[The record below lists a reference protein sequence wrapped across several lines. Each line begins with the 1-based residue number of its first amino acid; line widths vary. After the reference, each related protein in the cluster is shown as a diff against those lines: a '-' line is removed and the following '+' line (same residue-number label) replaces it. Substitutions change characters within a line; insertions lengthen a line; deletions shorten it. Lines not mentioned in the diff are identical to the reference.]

1 MLRTAAPGDLSG
13 LVSLTVTLQE
23 KISVLPAPAPSVR
36 TGHVQPFL
44 AVLLTG
50 KNGKFVSLTVFSFFK
65 LLLVKDGV
73 NERYSTVYSFFA
85 VN

>member
-1 MLRTAAPGDLSG
+1 ME
-13 LVSLTVTLQE
+13 SLFH
-23 KISVLPAPAPSVR
+23 K
-36 TGHVQPFL
+36 
-44 AVLLTG
+44 
-50 KNGKFVSLTVFSFFK
+50 TVFSFFK